1 MEKIKPDFEKEHR
14 EIKSGFQVRI
24 LKKGIPK
31 SSHLF
36 RVGCRGQKDP
46 EKIRVGKQ
54 GRGRHGKNRPRNKR
68 GIQTPKIRAVYK
80 TPYRSRKTGMENDP
94 TTGALYKGV
103 CTGAYMRQDIT
114 THHTG
119 AAQRDKKKRQ
129 QSTQRAETREGSKP
143 YTARL
148 QRVR

>member
-1 MEKIKPDFEKEHR
+1 MK
-14 EIKSGFQVRI
+14 KSGS
-24 LKKGIPK
+24 KNK
-31 SSHLF
+31 
-36 RVGCRGQKDP
+36 VG
-46 EKIRVGKQ
+46 
-54 GRGRHGKNRPRNKR
+54 GRHGKNRPGNRR

-114 THHTG
+114 THHTE
-119 AAQRDKKKRQ
+119 AAHRDKKKRQ
-129 QSTQRAETREGSKP
+129 QSTQRAETREGSMP
-143 YTARL
+143 YAARL